1 MHDRDEARLLQD
13 DPSWASRVRAG
24 DVRALEQ
31 AFRAYYSSM
40 CSFVCV
46 QVGSAETA
54 EDLVQDVFLRIWQ
67 TRHRLDANG
76 SLRNLLY
83 RSAHNAAINHLKHR
97 AIEARWQHARQSDAE
112 ATSSY
117 HDPASYREV
126 STAVDHALS
135 VLPERCR
142 LIFTMSR
149 QHGLSYSEIA
159 DTLGVSVKTVETQM
173 GRALKSLRAQ
183 LSTHLT
189 L

>member
-1 MHDRDEARLLQD
+1 MNDRDEARLPLD

-31 AFRAYYSSM
+31 AFRACYSSM
-40 CSFVCV
+40 CSFVCA

-67 TRHRLDANG
+67 TRERLDANG

-97 AIEARWQHARQSDAE
+97 AIEGRWQRAQLSAAE

-117 HDPASYREV
+117 HDPASYDEV
-126 STAVDHALS
+126 STAVDHALAA
-135 VLPERCR
+135 LPERCR

-149 QHGLSYSEIA
+149 QHGLSYAEIA
-159 DTLGVSVKTVETQM
+159 GALGVSLKTVETQM

-183 LSTHLT
+183 LSPFLT